1 MGTGSDWYQTSL
13 LQIEV
18 VELRLRLGIIP
29 DRHHAQ
35 ALVELVDPVSGVQIA
50 QWSRPSADAAT
61 WYDLLDEAVKKAH
74 EQLAAAI
81 DPF

>member
-1 MGTGSDWYQTSL
+1 MGSQTDWYQTSL
-13 LQIEV
+13 LQVEV
-18 VELRLRLGIIP
+18 VELRIRLGIIP
-29 DRHHAQ
+29 ERAHAQ

-61 WYDLLDEAVKKAH
+61 WYELLEEAVQKAH
-74 EQLAAAI
+74 EQLGAAI

>member
-1 MGTGSDWYQTSL
+1 MGSQTDWYQTSL
-13 LQIEV
+13 LQVEV
-18 VELRLRLGIIP
+18 VELRIRLGIIP
-29 DRHHAQ
+29 ERHHAQ

-61 WYDLLDEAVKKAH
+61 WYELLEEAVQKAH
-74 EQLAAAI
+74 EQLGAAI